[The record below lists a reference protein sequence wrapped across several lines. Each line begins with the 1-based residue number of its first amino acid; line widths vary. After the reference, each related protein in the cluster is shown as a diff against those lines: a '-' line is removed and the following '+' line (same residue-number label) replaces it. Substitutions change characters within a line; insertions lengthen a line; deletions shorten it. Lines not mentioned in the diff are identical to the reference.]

1 MTDSFNMLVTAFE
14 LFMFFKRKNFTIV
27 REFEFCGKNIKE
39 YVYNLKRYW
48 TDVWP
53 PPRGIGP
60 PIKAVTRDSDG
71 IDVTK
76 NVLKFSG
83 PMKNYINPLGLYKK
97 SRKIT
102 IKYTELGGIRFSYE
116 PVWEPYTGTVTVTD
130 ALGTIKKT
138 IRV

>member
-71 IDVTK
+71 LDVTK
-76 NVLKFSG
+76 NIIKFSG
-83 PMKNYINPLGLYKK
+83 PMKNYINPLGLCTKK
-97 SRKIT
+97 RKLVIQC
-102 IKYTELGGIRFSYE
+102 KNLGVHVSYE
-116 PVWEPYTGTVTVTD
+116 PVWEPYTGTITVTD
-130 ALGTIKKT
+130 ALGTIKKM